1 MPDERL
7 LATAAAAAHARHAE
21 EIYAF
26 DEGDEGVASGGG
38 QHDEEEIADSEDS
51 SSEEEEQQ
59 VVRRRAPRAAASRS
73 PAGQQ
78 TVDLT
83 VDTSSDE
90 DSDEEILGGAAGA
103 DPPTAHDA
111 PKTRRHQR
119 LNFMDDPEGKLEE
132 ALADPQLT
140 ARTDPMLCP
149 FISNKSPRHL
159 VRIIISVPCCALVLQ
174 CSSLTGESFAAVHAD
189 VREQIPGVLADD
201 VRGLPPRACRW
212 RGDAI
217 DCGLLPLLQ
226 ASSRARVSARAGMPA
241 LWRDGQETAESVSS
255 LLSDQARVRAKTGRA
270 NDDGDDDDD
279 NDGEDDDDDD
289 DGGGGGGGRAGLV
302 TLHE

>member
-26 DEGDEGVASGGG
+26 DEGDEGAASGGG

-51 SSEEEEQQ
+51 SSEEEQQQ
-59 VVRRRAPRAAASRS
+59 VVRRAPRAAVS
-73 PAGQQ
+73 PTGQQ

-83 VDTSSDE
+83 LDTSSDE

-111 PKTRRHQR
+111 PKTRRRQR
-119 LNFMDDPEGKLEE
+119 LVFMDDPGGKLEE

-159 VRIIISVPCCALVLQ
+159 VRIIISVRCCTLVHC
-174 CSSLTGESFAAVHAD
+174 CS
-189 VREQIPGVLADD
+189 VR
-201 VRGLPPRACRW
+201 
-212 RGDAI
+212 
-217 DCGLLPLLQ
+217 
-226 ASSRARVSARAGMPA
+226 
-241 LWRDGQETAESVSS
+241 
-255 LLSDQARVRAKTGRA
+255 
-270 NDDGDDDDD
+270 
-279 NDGEDDDDDD
+279 
-289 DGGGGGGGRAGLV
+289 
-302 TLHE
+302 H